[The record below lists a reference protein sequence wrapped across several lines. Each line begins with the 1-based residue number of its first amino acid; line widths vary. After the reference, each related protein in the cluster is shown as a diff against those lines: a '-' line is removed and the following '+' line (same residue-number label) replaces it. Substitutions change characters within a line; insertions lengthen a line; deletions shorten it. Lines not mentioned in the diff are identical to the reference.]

1 MISESRILTISYM
14 NIHGQTKLPTVKQ
27 LQIEDFVKFNKIDI
41 LHMQECDIDED
52 TFSTCN
58 FISSN
63 FNLISNNSQNKF
75 GTASLVRSDLIFEN
89 VKCDTAGRGIVFDIA
104 NTTFGNFY
112 AHSGTD
118 TQAQEQT
125 VQLSVVKLSQIFLL
139 IASPLDA

>member
-1 MISESRILTISYM
+1 MNRESRFLTISYM

-63 FNLISNNSQNKF
+63 FNLTSNNSQNKLGLSCAKLRF
-75 GTASLVRSDLIFEN
+75 SCAS
-89 VKCDTAGRGIVFDIA
+89 
-104 NTTFGNFY
+104 
-112 AHSGTD
+112 
-118 TQAQEQT
+118 
-125 VQLSVVKLSQIFLL
+125 QLSFDGRQLNSD
-139 IASPLDA
+139 S